1 LSRLRG
7 RFGHGESGCGSTCG
21 GCNEGPS
28 LFERLRGRF
37 HRNSGC
43 DCGTGCGTGCGTTS
57 GCCGATGAGPAYHG
71 NGVVPQQPAEPL
83 KMPKEGEA
91 PKKLPDGKDAKDGK
105 EARAPSV
112 PKDLDLTPL
121 EKAPDGENRRPF

>member
-43 DCGTGCGTGCGTTS
+43 DCGTGCGTTS
-57 GCCGATGAGPAYHG
+57 GCCGATGAGPAYPG
-71 NGVVPQQPAEPL
+71 NGAIPQQPAEPL
-83 KMPKEGEA
+83 KMPKEGDA

-121 EKAPDGENRRPF
+121 EKAPDGDNRRPF